1 MGLLTDN
8 TARVGMEDAAG
19 SMYERM
25 MGMLPGMQAQYGA
38 LQDATL
44 APFEREEETLRTKRG
59 FRDPLKEFALEQGFR
74 EEAAAGESR
83 ARMASGLGGAA
94 QFQAADRSLQARA
107 RGTQMFIQSRAQEQ
121 QRNSQALQQIIS
133 QQGQIRG
140 NMGMAQIQATSGIQ
154 SQAIMGHAQMMS
166 QAAQMAN
173 QPTFMSGL
181 LGGVASGLAGGMFG
195 AGAGAFFGEGGFFNK
210 G

>member
-1 MGLLTDN
+1 
-8 TARVGMEDAAG
+8 
-19 SMYERM
+19 
-25 MGMLPGMQAQYGA
+25 
-38 LQDATL
+38 
-44 APFEREEETLRTKRG
+44 
-59 FRDPLKEFALEQGFR
+59 
-74 EEAAAGESR
+74 
-83 ARMASGLGGAA
+83 
-94 QFQAADRSLQARA
+94 
-107 RGTQMFIQSRAQEQ
+107 MFIQSRAQEQ

-181 LGGVASGLAGGMFG
+181 LGGIATGVATGWAGSYFD
-195 AGAGAFFGEGGFFNK
+195 
-210 G
+210 